1 MSDEANLGE
10 VRDDAGTFA
19 KYSAENITTTIATV
33 ILVCLAHAWYTS
45 VQSNRSRKPPATAE
59 FIAGLFA
66 TSKHKHALLG
76 DLEEKFQKAL
86 DNGASRASAGRL
98 YWSEMWRTIPP
109 LAWIKIKQMGPI
121 AAIIHAAKRLF
132 SF

>member
-1 MSDEANLGE
+1 MSDEDNSGDA
-10 VRDDAGTFA
+10 RDDVGKFA
-19 KYSAENITTTIATV
+19 KYSAEDITTNIVTIIV
-33 ILVCLAHAWYTS
+33 LCLAYAWYAS
-45 VQSNRSRKPPATAE
+45 VQSDKSRKPPATAE

-66 TSKHKHALLG
+66 TSKHKNALLG
-76 DLEEKFQKAL
+76 DLEEKFQKAI

-98 YWSEMWRTIPP
+98 YWSEMWRTILP

-121 AAIIHAAKRLF
+121 GAIIHAAKRLF